1 MEKKS
6 PDAFRT
12 ISEVAEWLGVPTHV
26 LRFWESRFSQV
37 KPVKRAGGRRYYRPS
52 DMELLGGIRKL
63 LHEDGMTIRGVQ
75 KLLREEGAKHVA
87 AMSPSLDSDDMRD
100 VTPSN
105 VVPLDVQSTDTTSEV
120 PKEPRER
127 AEADLVEDAEIV
139 ETDVEPDMPMQDTT
153 QAEHVD
159 ASKAAEHVD
168 TSDTKPDTAPDAPSE
183 VAAEAAT
190 SAGDQHDISQR
201 IDAETAASAPDD
213 VTSDPVPAV
222 ETPEGPTASDVA
234 VDPTASAES
243 PPSADA
249 APSGPALPDISHIP
263 DDPSDEDAIA
273 DAPIL
278 AVSLRKARTNGT
290 DAHIAAVQ
298 ALADRLETL
307 AAQMRQARGRQP

>member
-139 ETDVEPDMPMQDTT
+139 EAQEL
-153 QAEHVD
+153 
-159 ASKAAEHVD
+159 AAENNAIETELIGEERRLTEQRSTLQAQEFRTLADEFDQRVQRIRQEQD
-168 TSDTKPDTAPDAPSE
+168 EKARDLTRTRDEARAAFFKE
-183 VAAEAAT
+183 VAAIISDIVREKGALVVIDRRDVFL
-190 SAGDQHDISQR
+190 SADR
-201 IDAETAASAPDD
+201 IDITDEAIQRVNEAEGLT
-213 VTSDPVPAV
+213 V
-222 ETPEGPTASDVA
+222 E
-234 VDPTASAES
+234 
-243 PPSADA
+243 
-249 APSGPALPDISHIP
+249 
-263 DDPSDEDAIA
+263 
-273 DAPIL
+273 
-278 AVSLRKARTNGT
+278 
-290 DAHIAAVQ
+290 
-298 ALADRLETL
+298 
-307 AAQMRQARGRQP
+307 